1 VGGPWERRVRR
12 RLARSIRKAT
22 KTYRWAGSFY
32 AARLESTTHE
42 WLNGPQWLNEVRKAW
57 LVKT

>member
-1 VGGPWERRVRR
+1 VRR
-12 RLARSIRKAT
+12 RLVRSIRKAT

-57 LVKT
+57 PVKT